1 MASADDDVSD
11 EVTRSFLESQR
22 LNRMADYVS
31 RGRRFGKLTLDAVED
46 GWRASM
52 KAMSLAPSEHVHRD
66 LNSDYEAELDLRGSK
81 PPFDSSKEDV
91 DRYFA
96 VTKRIIDEL
105 MSDPGERERIEHDMA
120 KDLESFRKDQDNAN

>member
-1 MASADDDVSD
+1 
-11 EVTRSFLESQR
+11 
-22 LNRMADYVS
+22 
-31 RGRRFGKLTLDAVED
+31 
-46 GWRASM
+46 
-52 KAMSLAPSEHVHRD
+52 
-66 LNSDYEAELDLRGSK
+66 LRGSK
-81 PPFDSSKEDV
+81 PPFDSAKEDV